1 MNYYILPKNN
11 HILNFLPQIQ
21 EDAVSIHT
29 TFSLLK
35 CYNKLLE
42 QIDIK
47 TVANFFQLANPY
59 EYIFS
64 NIPEINMT
72 ISKLPVTDC
81 IFYDLY
87 EIFTYLNFFENFT
100 TNMNAFYICKNLNDI
115 LICHNLFRVDY
126 NDIIISNENID
137 DTITDVKIYS
147 FDFIFYEIKNNNDI
161 NNINNKNNNLNQ
173 YTVQLLQFLR
183 IILLNQKNNGN
194 CIIKIDHMIYKPII
208 DIIYIFSSLYEKVS
222 VIKPTTSNI
231 TNFEKYIVCSKFI
244 LNEEKKASYNNY
256 IIKIDLFLSEFLSN
270 NSNNS
275 NSNNISSI
283 LSNNIPCYFL
293 NKIDDINI
301 IFGQQQLE
309 TIDHLI
315 NMFKNKNKDDKLE
328 LLKKANIQK
337 SINWCEKYKIPY
349 NKIIDKPNI
358 FLPLKKNNK
367 FADEEVEP
375 DVFV

>member
-270 NSNNS
+270 NSNN
-275 NSNNISSI
+275 ISSI

>member
-11 HILNFLPQIQ
+11 HVLDFLPEIQ
-21 EDAVSIHT
+21 EDAINIHT

-47 TVANFFQLANPY
+47 NITNFFQLANPY

-72 ISKLPVTDC
+72 ISKLQVTDC

-87 EIFTYLNFFENFT
+87 EIFTHLNFFENFT
-100 TNMNAFYICKNLNDI
+100 GNMNAFYISKNLNDI
-115 LICHNLFRVDY
+115 LICHNLFRADY
-126 NDIIISNENID
+126 NDIIISSENID
-137 DTITDVKIYS
+137 DTITDVKIYN
-147 FDFIFYEIKNNNDI
+147 FDFIFYEVKNDNDKNNND
-161 NNINNKNNNLNQ
+161 KNDNVNQ
-173 YTVQLLQFLR
+173 YTVQLLQILR

-208 DIIYIFSSLYEKVS
+208 DVIYIFSSLYEKVS
-222 VIKPTTSNI
+222 IIKPTTSNI

-256 IIKIDLFLSEFLSN
+256 IIKIDLFLSKILSN
-270 NSNNS
+270 K
-275 NSNNISSI
+275 NISSI

-315 NMFKNKNKDDKLE
+315 NMFKNKNKDEKLE

-367 FADEEVEP
+367 IVDEEIET
-375 DVFV
+375 DIFE

>member
-1 MNYYILPKNN
+1 M
-11 HILNFLPQIQ
+11 
-21 EDAVSIHT
+21 
-29 TFSLLK
+29 
-35 CYNKLLE
+35 
-42 QIDIK
+42 
-47 TVANFFQLANPY
+47 
-59 EYIFS
+59 
-64 NIPEINMT
+64 
-72 ISKLPVTDC
+72 
-81 IFYDLY
+81 
-87 EIFTYLNFFENFT
+87 
-100 TNMNAFYICKNLNDI
+100 
-115 LICHNLFRVDY
+115 
-126 NDIIISNENID
+126 
-137 DTITDVKIYS
+137 
-147 FDFIFYEIKNNNDI
+147 
-161 NNINNKNNNLNQ
+161 
-173 YTVQLLQFLR
+173 
-183 IILLNQKNNGN
+183 
-194 CIIKIDHMIYKPII
+194 I

>member
-1 MNYYILPKNN
+1 MNYYTLPKNN
-11 HILNFLPQIQ
+11 HVLDFFPQIQ

-47 TVANFFQLANPY
+47 NVTSFFQLANPY

-64 NIPEINMT
+64 SIPEINTT
-72 ISKLPVTDC
+72 ISKLSVTDC
-81 IFYDLY
+81 VFYDLY

-100 TNMNAFYICKNLNDI
+100 TNMNAFYISTNLTDI
-115 LICHNLFRVDY
+115 LSCHNIFRADY
-126 NDIIISNENID
+126 NDIIISSESID

-147 FDFIFYEIKNNNDI
+147 FDFIFYEIKNYNDK
-161 NNINNKNNNLNQ
+161 NYNDKNNVNQ
-173 YTVQLLQFLR
+173 YTVQLLQILR

-208 DIIYIFSSLYEKVS
+208 DIIYIFCSLYEKVS

-244 LNEEKKASYNNY
+244 LNEERKASYNNY
-256 IIKIDLFLSEFLSN
+256 IIKIDLFLSEFLSC
-270 NSNNS
+270 S
-275 NSNNISSI
+275 NSSKNIYSI
-283 LSNNIPCYFL
+283 LSNNIPCFFL
-293 NKIDDINI
+293 NRIDDINI

-315 NMFKNKNKDDKLE
+315 NMFKNKNKDEKLE

-367 FADEEVEP
+367 VVDEEVEP
-375 DVFV
+375 ELDVFA